1 MEGLALLAAL
11 AFLSQTPEPPSLE
24 TVLKRVEQYV
34 ADYEPRLSRCVAR
47 ERYVQHVYR
56 PTEQSRRLT
65 SDFLFLRVGNE
76 RSSWLGVRSVLD
88 VDGKRQAT
96 REDELRDIVRASPS
110 EAIQLANDIA
120 SANAHHNL
128 GVVRTVNVPTYV
140 LGWLRA
146 DVRTRLRFAPP
157 HVKEL
162 QGASAWQ
169 LDFVEEARPTWIR
182 SPEGQD
188 LPSKG
193 SIWVDPANG
202 RILQTEVK
210 TNAGAATATIRVTYA
225 IDPRL
230 AIAVPVSMIETV
242 EGLRRQRGEATY
254 SDFRRFDVTS
264 RIR

>member
-1 MEGLALLAAL
+1 LS
-11 AFLSQTPEPPSLE
+11 FLSQTPERPSLE
-24 TVLKRVEQYV
+24 TVLTRVEQYV
-34 ADYEPRLSRCVAR
+34 ADYEPRLSRCVAT
-47 ERYVQHVYR
+47 ERYVQRVYQ
-56 PTEQSRRLT
+56 PSEQSRRLT
-65 SDFLFLRVGNE
+65 SDFLFLRVGSVN
-76 RSSWLGVRSVLD
+76 SSWLGVRSVLD
-88 VDGKRQAT
+88 VDGKRQVT

-110 EAIQLANDIA
+110 EAVQLANAIA
-120 SANAHHNL
+120 SANADHNL
-128 GVVRTVNVPTYV
+128 GVVRTVNVPTYI

-157 HVKEL
+157 HVNEL
-162 QGASAWQ
+162 QGASWR

-188 LPSKG
+188 LPSRG

-210 TNAGAATATIRVTYA
+210 TVAGAATAMIRVKYA
-225 IDPRL
+225 MDPRL
-230 AIAVPVSMIETV
+230 AIMVPVSMTETV

-264 RIR
+264 RIW